1 MLVYVCVLLF
11 ENILKNR
18 LQLCP
23 LLPLPQ
29 HCERKG
35 SLDTVCSEI
44 ENREREMTLN
54 VADGRLS
61 SDVFK
66 AFDIPL
72 TSCESSLIA
81 FCILVKMDWKGERKF
96 FEIDFRMF

>member
-1 MLVYVCVLLF
+1 
-11 ENILKNR
+11 
-18 LQLCP
+18 
-23 LLPLPQ
+23 
-29 HCERKG
+29 
-35 SLDTVCSEI
+35 
-44 ENREREMTLN
+44 MTLN